1 MPPSHSPWLIF
12 AGRLRFALAVLVAM
26 ACGLGIAVLGSDVAR
41 QIDTQSSTSIDNVQW
56 ALSQVDVELL
66 HLEMSLDDAMHNP
79 ANLAEMRLRYDVFYS
94 RIKTLEQGSVFAQL
108 RQSPDFAASFDNAR
122 AFAEETAPLMDGSDA
137 ALIAYVP
144 DLRARVRALIPDA
157 HRIALTGV
165 SLFALQSDAEREA
178 VKMTLVQ
185 VVILTLVLVATLIAL
200 LAMVLRLDRG
210 NRRKALQNAE
220 TLARLDAVVATS
232 LDAVITLDDQGR
244 IVDFNPA
251 ACATFGYDEAEAV
264 GCDLGLLV
272 PLYRQDGGA
281 QALASI
287 LPEPDRRLRVTARHR
302 DGHDFPAE
310 ISLTLAQAGAR
321 PVRVVFLRDLSQQV
335 AAEQALVSARDEALA
350 GEKAKA
356 DLLVVMSHEIRTPLN
371 GMIGTIDL
379 LETTTLAPHQREY
392 LRIMAASGRLLMHH
406 VNDVLDIAR
415 LDSGKAPLSMAPVD
429 LALLVRE
436 VIENQSPASQIN
448 GNRLSFVPPET
459 PLRPV
464 LGDAAQLRQVLLNL
478 VGNAVKFTRDG
489 LISVELIQDASRAA
503 TVIVVR
509 DTGIGIE
516 RENLGRIFED
526 FVTLDPSYARHAA
539 GTGLGLGIV
548 RRIVTRMGGKIDVK
562 SQKGRGTTFRVSLP
576 LAILDAAAPLPAPSP
591 SAQVQ
596 GLNLLVVEDNDFN
609 RLIVRDMLVQEG
621 HLVTVAHD
629 GLEGVELAQ
638 ARHFDVI
645 LMDISMPGIDG
656 LQAAEQIRARGG
668 ASAASPIVAL
678 TAHALH
684 KERERFRSGGM
695 QDILIKPIT
704 RDALRSLLGRLSLL
718 PAGSQ
723 NATESGP
730 EAPVLGEALA
740 EADQAAPPDAAPAL
754 VDDQVLADLRTSL
767 GSAKVAVLVTRF
779 LSETGTAIDAILAMA
794 GDRDCEDLLVSD
806 IHQMSGAAALFGA
819 TALQTHLLR
828 LEELCKRGKKDE
840 ARSLVPEIG
849 PLWQRTFAAYEARY
863 DVPVA

>member
-1 MPPSHSPWLIF
+1 LPINASLGLFSSS
-12 AGRLRFALAVLVAM
+12 RLRFVLAVLVVM
-26 ACGLGIAVLGSDVAR
+26 ASGLGIAVLGSDVAR

-66 HLEMSLDDAMHNP
+66 HLQLSLSDAMDNP
-79 ANLAEMRLRYDVFYS
+79 EDLTGLRLRYDVFLS
-94 RIKTLEQGSVFAQL
+94 RIQTLQLGSVFATL
-108 RQSPDFAASFDNAR
+108 RRNPDFAASFDKAR
-122 AFAEETAPLMDGSDA
+122 AFVQDTAPLVDGDDA
-137 ALIAYVP
+137 ALRKVLP
-144 DLRARVRALIPDA
+144 ELNTRVRALIPEA

-165 SLFALQSDAEREA
+165 SLFAVQSDADRAA
-178 VKMTLVQ
+178 VKLTLIQ
-185 VVILTLVLVATLIAL
+185 VVILTLVLIAALVAL

-210 NRRKALQNAE
+210 NRRKAQQNAE

-264 GCDLGLLV
+264 GRDLGLLV
-272 PLYRQDGGA
+272 PLNRHGTAQLPTLGA
-281 QALASI
+281 GQ
-287 LPEPDRRLRVTARHR
+287 PETDRRRRVTARHR

-321 PVRVVFLRDLSQQV
+321 SVQVVFLRDLSQQV
-335 AAEQALVSARDEALA
+335 AAEQALVTARDEALA

-379 LETTTLAPHQREY
+379 LESTALAPHQREY

-429 LALLVRE
+429 LTVLVRE
-436 VIENQSPASQIN
+436 VIENQGPASLAN
-448 GNRLSFVPPET
+448 GNRLAAVIPDE

-489 LISVELIQDASRAA
+489 EIGVEIVQDPSRGA
-503 TVIVVR
+503 TEIVVR

-516 RENLGRIFED
+516 REDLGRIFED

-548 RRIVTRMGGKIDVK
+548 RRIVTRMGGKITVN
-562 SQKGRGTTFRVSLP
+562 SRKGQGATFRVNLP
-576 LAILDAAAPLPAPSP
+576 LAILDTAAPAPAETLHE
-591 SAQVQ
+591 AAQ
-596 GLNLLVVEDNDFN
+596 GLSILVVEDNDFN

-621 HLVTVAHD
+621 HRVTEAHD
-629 GLEGVELAQ
+629 GTLGVQLAFAQ
-638 ARHFDVI
+638 RFDVI

-656 LQAAEQIRARGG
+656 LQAAEQIRAGRG

-678 TAHALH
+678 TAHALRE
-684 KERERFRSGGM
+684 ERERFQSGGM
-695 QDILIKPIT
+695 QDVLIKPIT
-704 RDALRSLLGRLSLL
+704 RDALHRLLGRLALIAQS
-718 PAGSQ
+718 P
-723 NATESGP
+723 
-730 EAPVLGEALA
+730 GEDTA
-740 EADQAAPPDAAPAL
+740 EADAAQAEAAPAEL
-754 VDDQVLADLRTSL
+754 LDAVILSQLRATLGPAKAARLIQRFLDETEARVAQVLALSDDPDREN
-767 GSAKVAVLVTRF
+767 LVI
-779 LSETGTAIDAILAMA
+779 SE
-794 GDRDCEDLLVSD
+794 

-819 TALQTHLLR
+819 SALHDHLLR
-828 LEELCKRGKKDE
+828 IEELCKRGQKAE
-840 ARSLVPEIG
+840 ARSLAPEIV
-849 PLWQRTFAAYEARY
+849 PLWRQTAEALRKTLQ
-863 DVPVA
+863 DMMA